1 MVVLLVVYNVI
12 NQITSS
18 NAQVA
23 LIYISSIQPMEF
35 VDYVLNSFQVLH
47 VAKIKKVQLNVKMT
61 MMRI

>member
-35 VDYVLNSFQVLH
+35 VDYVLNSFQVPH

-61 MMRI
+61 MMQI